1 MGRSSYSKSPP
12 LDRTTTN
19 TTTSITTT
27 TTTTANTTTYHH
39 LVSGGGGFGGNVNTF
54 KRFYSKDTKQRTVD
68 NLWVQ
73 CPQNRGREGGRVA
86 VKIDRRILRKKS

>member
-19 TTTSITTT
+19 TTTSTTTT

-39 LVSGGGGFGGNVNTF
+39 LVSGGGEVLGVMLTPLNVFIQKIQSNVLSTIYGSGAPRIGG
-54 KRFYSKDTKQRTVD
+54 
-68 NLWVQ
+68 
-73 CPQNRGREGGRVA
+73 ERVGE
-86 VKIDRRILRKKS
+86 SP